1 MNCRF
6 RHHQM
11 LGILKQTKLLKL
23 FYAMKN
29 LYKTKVTTHG
39 GRNGHTRSEDGIID
53 MELKKPKSLGGEGG
67 DYSNPEQL
75 FAAGYSACYGSAL
88 EHVAKQH
95 KVDLGD
101 YSVTATIKLGQ
112 TESGKLQL
120 SAILDTFIPGVDI
133 ETGEKLV
140 NEAHE
145 VCPYSRATR
154 DNIDVT
160 LNLLLDE

>member
-1 MNCRF
+1 
-6 RHHQM
+6 
-11 LGILKQTKLLKL
+11 
-23 FYAMKN
+23 MKN

-39 GRNGHTRSEDGIID
+39 GRNGRTRSEDGILD
-53 MELKKPKSLGGEGG
+53 MELKMPKGMGGEGG

-75 FAAGYSACYGSAL
+75 FGAGYSACYGSAL
-88 EHVAKQH
+88 EVIAKKH

-101 YSVTATIKLGQ
+101 YSVTAVVKLGQ
-112 TESGKLQL
+112 TDSGNLQL
-120 SAILDTFIPGVDI
+120 SVTLDSYIPGVDV

-145 VCPYSRATR
+145 ICPYSRATR
-154 DNIDVT
+154 DNIDVS

>member
-1 MNCRF
+1 
-6 RHHQM
+6 
-11 LGILKQTKLLKL
+11 
-23 FYAMKN
+23 MKN

-39 GRNGHTRSEDGIID
+39 GRNGHTRSEDGILD
-53 MELKKPKSLGGEGG
+53 MELKTPKSLGGEGG

-75 FAAGYSACYGSAL
+75 FAAGYSSCYGSAL
-88 EHVAKQH
+88 EVVAKKH

-101 YSVTATIKLGQ
+101 YSVTAVVKLGK
-112 TESGKLQL
+112 TESGNLQL
-120 SAILDTFIPGVDI
+120 SVTLDSYIPNVDV

-145 VCPYSRATR
+145 ICPYSRATR

>member
-1 MNCRF
+1 
-6 RHHQM
+6 
-11 LGILKQTKLLKL
+11 
-23 FYAMKN
+23 MKN
-29 LYKTKVTTHG
+29 LYKTKVTTYG
-39 GRNGHTRSEDGIID
+39 GRNGHTRSEDGILD
-53 MELKKPKSLGGEGG
+53 MELRKPKGLGGEGG

-88 EHVAKQH
+88 EVVAKKH

-112 TESGKLQL
+112 TDSGNLQL
-120 SAILDTFIPGVDI
+120 TAILDTYIPGVDV
-133 ETGEKLV
+133 ETGETLV

-145 VCPYSRATR
+145 ICPYSRATR

>member
-1 MNCRF
+1 
-6 RHHQM
+6 
-11 LGILKQTKLLKL
+11 
-23 FYAMKN
+23 MKN

-39 GRNGHTRSEDGIID
+39 GRNGHTRSEDGILD

-88 EHVAKQH
+88 EHVAKEH
-95 KVDLGD
+95 KIDLGD

-120 SAILDTFIPGVDI
+120 SAILDAFIPGVDV